1 MDRATLRQ
9 AQSLYSRA
17 PLRDRLHIHGRLA
30 LCPFVRLAD
39 RVPSHGLIVDLGCGH
54 GVFDHAL
61 ALASPDRRIV
71 GVDPDL
77 CKLSTI
83 RSASRPG
90 LAVRFVQGDARAN
103 PVSGPCQA
111 ILLIDVLYLLSHAQ
125 QERALRDCYAR
136 LAPGGVLLIKTMDYK
151 PRWKA
156 ALNQAEE
163 WLAVRLLALTLAD
176 RGSFAF
182 RSLAEWATL
191 CVTIGFRVETVRLDR
206 GYYHPH
212 VAVVGVRR

>member
-1 MDRATLRQ
+1 MPVSVSWSRRQ
-9 AQSLYSRA
+9 T
-17 PLRDRLHIHGRLA
+17 
-30 LCPFVRLAD
+30 
-39 RVPSHGLIVDLGCGH
+39 
-54 GVFDHAL
+54 AL
-61 ALASPDRRIV
+61 AVIFSRREWIGLLLDAIGQKQFAAR
-71 GVDPDL
+71 GVDPARQ
-77 CKLSTI
+77 KLSTA
-83 RSASRPG
+83 RSASRSD
-90 LAVRFVQGDARAN
+90 LAVRFVRGDARAN

-111 ILLIDVLYLLSHAQ
+111 ILLIDVLYLLSRAQ